1 MRTRA
6 LRVTVLVVSVA
17 IAGTTVIAACGNDAA
32 SPDSLVPIL
41 TTTTSLPPATTAA
54 PITAPPTTSGPTS
67 TSTSAPTSTTVVAS
81 TTTTSVPLAASLLL
95 SDSGLGDALFGA
107 DPGEVVTYL
116 TAILG
121 APTADSGWADPT
133 SSFGV
138 CPGTEVRGV
147 TWADLTVL
155 FSDSSSV
162 MSGRRHFFNY
172 LYGPAF
178 GATVQPE
185 GMRTVGGVGVG
196 STVADLLAAYPEAQ
210 VYPEDLYGP
219 YFVINENLTGF
230 LTGTSSDDTILSFI
244 GGIGCGE

>member
-1 MRTRA
+1 MRTHAR
-6 LRVTVLVVSVA
+6 RVAALVVSVA
-17 IAGTTVIAACGNDAA
+17 VAGTTVIAACGNDAA

-41 TTTTSLPPATTAA
+41 TTTTSLPPATTTPAVTVPA
-54 PITAPPTTSGPTS
+54 TTIGATS
-67 TSTSAPTSTTVVAS
+67 TSTTTPTSTTVVAS
-81 TTTTSVPLAASLLL
+81 TTTTLVPVAASLLL

-107 DPGEVVTYL
+107 EPGEVVAYL

-121 APTADSGWADPT
+121 APTADSGWVDPT

-138 CPGTEVRGV
+138 CPGSEVRGV

-172 LYGPAF
+172 LYGPPT
-178 GATVQPE
+178 GASIQPE
-185 GMRTVGGVGVG
+185 GMRTVAGIGVG
-196 STVADLLAAYPEAQ
+196 STVADLLAAYPDAQ

-230 LTGTSSDDTILSFI
+230 LTGTSPSDTILSFI